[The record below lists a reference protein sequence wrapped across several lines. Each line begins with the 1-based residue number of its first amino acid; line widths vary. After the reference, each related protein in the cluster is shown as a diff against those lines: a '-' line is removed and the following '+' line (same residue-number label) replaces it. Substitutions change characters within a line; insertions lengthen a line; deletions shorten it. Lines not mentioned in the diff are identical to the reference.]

1 MKLNVFVT
9 EELPGQKR
17 ELYFDYAI
25 KTPYQTDKEKKFSTN
40 CFSFSVLI

>member
-9 EELPGQKR
+9 EELPGWKR
-17 ELYFDYAI
+17 EPYFNYAI

-40 CFSFSVLI
+40 CFSFFVLL